1 MIDTKTFC
9 TRSEIVQAD
18 NGQVRNAYLVALDI
32 GYSSVKLF
40 SPTNYAMF
48 PSYAKAT
55 VEKQTIGQLPDDYIL
70 YKDLETG
77 EMWLVGRMAQDDI
90 TVNGVIESDEA
101 LYGRNR
107 YYDPMFRVITE
118 TALGIG
124 LMGRKPEDGR
134 KIVVQTGLPPR
145 CSEQEDKDGLRE
157 VIAGRHHFSVKL
169 GSRKAMVFDFTIDW
183 NDVMIMWQP
192 MGTMFSVMIDKN
204 GNEIQGAG
212 TFARE
217 RTLVFDPGFG
227 TFDICEI
234 SGNTVNNPQTF
245 FNLGMRQVLSDTC
258 DKIREKYGVSVTVPA
273 MQKYLET
280 GTVTK
285 YDRRSFKAVKYE
297 FADLLEESCRAVCA
311 KALEKTDQIY
321 NLGECQNLIITGG
334 TGEAWKD
341 IIHDTLQIPDLVIID
356 GNANAPELP
365 FVYSNVRGYYRVRFR
380 ELWKRGGAI

>member
-1 MIDTKTFC
+1 
-9 TRSEIVQAD
+9 
-18 NGQVRNAYLVALDI
+18 
-32 GYSSVKLF
+32 
-40 SPTNYAMF
+40 
-48 PSYAKAT
+48 
-55 VEKQTIGQLPDDYIL
+55 
-70 YKDLETG
+70 
-77 EMWLVGRMAQDDI
+77 
-90 TVNGVIESDEA
+90 
-101 LYGRNR
+101 
-107 YYDPMFRVITE
+107 
-118 TALGIG
+118 
-124 LMGRKPEDGR
+124 
-134 KIVVQTGLPPR
+134 
-145 CSEQEDKDGLRE
+145 
-157 VIAGRHHFSVKL
+157 
-169 GSRKAMVFDFTIDW
+169 MVFDFTIDW